1 MTNTK
6 KINSNRKGRNG
17 ERELARLLRGY
28 GYDARRGQQ
37 YCGATG
43 DADVVGLPGVHI
55 EVKRTEKLS
64 LYDALAQ
71 SIADARPGEMPIVVH
86 RRNDCQWV
94 VIQPLEDWMKIFRE
108 CEAANRQ
115 TVIFEDT
122 DPHSQTFGAISLGIS
137 KIKTSQQRND
147 AGTDWVWEDIEE
159 GEKDE

>member
-1 MTNTK
+1 MGK
-6 KINSNRKGRNG
+6 KEREKGKRG

-37 YCGATG
+37 YCGAAG

-115 TVIFEDT
+115 AVIFEDT
-122 DPHSQTFGAISLGIS
+122 DPDNPTYGAVSFGIS
-137 KIKTSQQRND
+137 KIKISRQRNED
-147 AGTDWVWEDIEE
+147 GTDWIWEDIE
-159 GEKDE
+159 GGGKDE

>member
-28 GYDARRGQQ
+28 GYAARRGQQ
-37 YCGATG
+37 YCGAAG

-71 SIADARPGEMPIVVH
+71 AIADARPGEMPIVVH

-94 VIQPLEDWMKIFRE
+94 VIQPLEDWIKIFKE

-115 TVIFEDT
+115 TIIFEDT
-122 DPHSQTFGAISLGIS
+122 DPDSPTCGAVAWYDGQTQVAR
-137 KIKTSQQRND
+137 KRNEN
-147 AGTDWVWEDIEE
+147 GTDWAWEK
-159 GEKDE
+159 EKK

>member
-37 YCGATG
+37 YCGTAG

-71 SIADARPGEMPIVVH
+71 AIADARPGEMPIVVH

-94 VIQPLEDWMKIFRE
+94 VIQPLKDWMKIFRE
-108 CEAANRQ
+108 CEAANRRV
-115 TVIFEDT
+115 VIFEDT
-122 DPHSQTFGAISLGIS
+122 DLDSPTFGAVSRYAGQTQVARKRNENGI
-137 KIKTSQQRND
+137 
-147 AGTDWVWEDIEE
+147 DWAW
-159 GEKDE
+159 GKSEKENGDE

>member
-1 MTNTK
+1 MNSKEKGKRGELEIVHILK
-6 KINSNRKGRNG
+6 K
-17 ERELARLLRGY
+17 Y
-28 GYDARRGQQ
+28 GYDARRSVQ
-37 YCGATG
+37 YCGTAG

-115 TVIFEDT
+115 TIIFEDT
-122 DPHSQTFGAISLGIS
+122 DPHSQTFGAILLGIS

-147 AGTDWVWEDIEE
+147 DGTDWVWEDIEE
-159 GEKDE
+159 GGKDE

>member
-1 MTNTK
+1 MGK
-6 KINSNRKGRNG
+6 REREKGKRG

-37 YCGATG
+37 YCGTAG

-115 TVIFEDT
+115 TVVFEDI
-122 DPHSQTFGAISLGIS
+122 DPNSQTFGAVSLGVG
-137 KIKTSQQRND
+137 KIKTSHRRND
-147 AGTDWVWEDIEE
+147 DGTDWVWEDIEE